1 MRHRPRLNPL
11 TSTRGMRER
20 LSPVSDRVEQLDPIG
35 VIDINYPYP
44 HFFGDITA
52 IDAGKTGTAKIGV
65 LSGPERISYAEDNAL
80 KVRREIS
87 FSTTNYALSGL
98 AVDTYPIINYL
109 RDTQNMTTN
118 WTTVGLS
125 KPSTPD
131 AIGPDGLTSAITLTS
146 TGTPASI
153 TQSRGAI
160 GTGTKR
166 FSVWLRRV
174 SGAGTVQICCNTSSY
189 TTVTV
194 TSQWQRFEAT
204 TTSQVI
210 AEIRIT
216 SSPYQQQV
224 IEAYAPVVTRQVG
237 YFGNAPE
244 IIHATASDLT
254 YNGSSFVLGENSPT
268 SEGVFVFEACLA
280 RRYDAARTFNPFIQF
295 AKFGSGD
302 ESLYCS
308 ATFGSTQNT
317 YLSFASD
324 GFDEASDFT
333 TDASK
338 VSVVRIAMS
347 WDANGAVASYNGNSA
362 IALSIN
368 LSGVTEPGI
377 YVYGS
382 GCAIR
387 YAAYYPKPVDSWT
400 LEQLSTVKT

>member
-20 LSPVSDRVEQLDPIG
+20 LSPVSDRVEQFDPIG

-52 IDAGKTGTAKIGV
+52 IDYGKNGTAKIGV

-87 FSTTNYALSGL
+87 FSDTNYALSGL
-98 AVDTYPIINYL
+98 AVDTYQITNYL
-109 RDTQNMTTN
+109 RDTQNMNTN
-118 WTTVGLS
+118 WTTTGLS

-146 TGTPASI
+146 TGTPAVI
-153 TQSRGAI
+153 TQNRGAV
-160 GTGTKR
+160 GGGTKR

-174 SGAGTVQICCNTSSY
+174 SGAGTVQICCNTGSY

-204 TTSQVI
+204 TTVQVI
-210 AEIRIT
+210 AEIRM
-216 SSPYQQQV
+216 SSDPYQQQV
-224 IEAYAPVVTRQVG
+224 IQAYAPVVTRQVG
-237 YFGNAPE
+237 YYGNSPE
-244 IIHATASDLT
+244 IIHENAVDLT
-254 YNGSSFVLGENSPT
+254 YNGNSFVLGENSPT
-268 SEGVFVFEACLA
+268 SEGVVVFEACIA
-280 RRYDAARTFNPFIQF
+280 RRYDAARTFSPTIQF
-295 AKFGSGD
+295 SKFGGGD
-302 ESLYCS
+302 ESLYCG

-317 YLSFASD
+317 YSFYASD

-338 VSVVRIAMS
+338 PSVARIAMS
-347 WDANGAVASYNGNSA
+347 WDVNGAVVSYNGNAEINFSA
-362 IALSIN
+362 N
-368 LSGVTEPGI
+368 LSNISEPGI
-377 YVYGS
+377 FVYGS

-400 LEQLSTVKT
+400 LRQLATVKT